1 MGNYLKGRV
10 SNTFNLRTT
19 HINILS
25 LSHLLCYFAWT
36 CIRPGTAPWPDPS
49 SSWSSMTSKYSGEQ
63 HQHVWNILDSTIEIK
78 MMCTN
83 KQSWRCWVA
92 IFEELFHFGKPSI
105 VLSSVNYIDFFRWL
119 YHLCEIKDNC
129 VSANSIRRVFSLTLF
144 QLGCN
149 ELLTPLIQAQ
159 ELYNPVEHI
168 FPWRTLLDTN
178 HWSNIMHVFT
188 AILILS
194 LYTFKGYHT

>member
-1 MGNYLKGRV
+1 MSFKYIWVHTDQYATL
-10 SNTFNLRTT
+10 
-19 HINILS
+19 I
-25 LSHLLCYFAWT
+25 
-36 CIRPGTAPWPDPS
+36 
-49 SSWSSMTSKYSGEQ
+49 KYSSLFGLDLQ
-63 HQHVWNILDSTIEIK
+63 TARYRSMARPIVKLVVHDIKIFWGTTSTRWKYSNWNNWNQNDVHQND
-78 MMCTN
+78 
-83 KQSWRCWVA
+83 QSWRCWGA
-92 IFEELFHFGKPSI
+92 TFWRIISFWQAFNC
-105 VLSSVNYIDFFRWL
+105 SVNYINFVRWL
-119 YHLCEIKDNC
+119 YQLCEIKDNC

-144 QLGCN
+144 QRWCN

-194 LYTFKGYHT
+194 LYTFKGYHM